1 MVITHHG
8 GGCFKVSFGTT
19 SIVVNPP
26 AKGSQFG
33 AWRGGADI
41 ALVSLNHEDW
51 NGAEHV
57 SESKEKA
64 PFTALG
70 PGEYEIDG
78 VSIQGFG
85 SPSKYDVKEGA
96 GEHRNT
102 IYMIELEGMQLCF
115 LGATSSAKLSA
126 DARAALDEVDILF
139 VPVGAG
145 TLAPSDAHELAV
157 SLEPYVVVPYELEK
171 GALAKYLKEEG
182 QSPKPVDK
190 LTVKKKDLEGKE
202 GEVVI
207 FG

>member
-8 GGCFKVSFGTT
+8 GACFKIAFGDT

-41 ALVSLNHEDW
+41 ALVSLNHDDW
-51 NGAEHV
+51 NGAEQV
-57 SESKEKA
+57 SESKGKA
-64 PFTALG
+64 PFIALG
-70 PGEYEIDG
+70 PGEYEVDG
-78 VSIQGFG
+78 VSIQGFA
-85 SPSKYDVKEGA
+85 SPSKYDQKEGG
-96 GEHRNT
+96 GEYRNT
-102 IYMIELEGMQLCF
+102 IYMLELEGMQLCF
-115 LGATSSAKLSA
+115 LGAASSSKLSA

-145 TLAPSDAHELAV
+145 TLSPADAHELAV
-157 SLEPYVVVPYELEK
+157 SLEPYVIVPAPLEK
-171 GALAKYLKEEG
+171 GALEKFLKEEG

-202 GEVVI
+202 GEVVV